1 MQRTIRAYAFATRIA
16 GLFFA
21 IVGSQTMQAQQLAVP
36 TPESVLGFNVGADYK
51 LATYDES
58 IRCFE
63 RLAAASNRI
72 KLIDVGKTSTGHAWT
87 LAVITSPENFAKL
100 DRYREI
106 AQRLAH
112 PEGLTDEQARALAHE
127 GRAFV
132 DIRGGPPAPQ

>member
-21 IVGSQTMQAQQLAVP
+21 IVAAQTVQAHQLAFP
-36 TPESVLGFNVGADYK
+36 THAFVLGFTVGADYK

-58 IRCFE
+58 IRYFE

-112 PEGLTDEQARALAHE
+112 PEGLTDRKST
-127 GRAFV
+127 
-132 DIRGGPPAPQ
+132 